1 MIMSRHQAFYF
12 DMTYAQR
19 PLQNTYK
26 FEPVQGGIHPESVKN
41 VLGVE
46 AEMWT
51 EFIPSVRRLELFLFP
66 RMQALSEVA
75 WYTEG
80 KTGFQELPGA
90 VGTVQAHLGCFW
102 CKLCRK
108 PRCPCQ
114 KSDPQDQ

>member
-75 WYTEG
+75 WSPKE
-80 KTGFQELPGA
+80 KRDF
-90 VGTVQAHLGCFW
+90 
-102 CKLCRK
+102 
-108 PRCPCQ
+108 
-114 KSDPQDQ
+114 KSFLRGGNSSSPSWMLLV